1 MFGDAVCGNGFKEEG
16 EECDCGTVEVQ
27 WICIVFVVK
36 SLFRIIKTR
45 LRGKD
50 HQKGAVGAYIWASMY
65 YACAKFF

>member
-27 WICIVFVVK
+27 CICIVFVVK
-36 SLFRIIKTR
+36 GLFRIIKTR

-50 HQKGAVGAYIWASMY
+50 HKKGTVGAYFWASMY
-65 YACAKFF
+65 